1 MQSLYSEILCGR
13 WFSLSDAEAFVQVTE
28 EYVDSTVTFSRLSVL
43 YTHAELSSW
52 LHLIPASSKRKKSV
66 RPKSSATTVPLKLNV
81 EAWDLSA
88 VAVFQESLPLRG
100 GMTHVRMELLNDA
113 QTSINAEFQAET
125 LWCCLGNRTPSD
137 PGQKKVHFWNSPLY
151 IGLIIGKM
159 ERLSGADV
167 ISVKS
172 QVLLDVIRFEWS
184 PTLMNC
190 LTSIHSGLSQ
200 WRKEE
205 SNVPKSTDIVA
216 TRHSFSLTAAG
227 INVFLL
233 MKKEAALALRIDS
246 LVMERQP
253 EKMLL
258 TSEGIKGLFIVPGA
272 PFSCAKSQE
281 IKVHFHSI

>member
-1 MQSLYSEILCGR
+1 MRVQVQSLYSEILCGR

-125 LWCCLGNRTPSD
+125 LWCCLGNRTPSY
-137 PGQKKVHFWNSPLY
+137 PGQK
-151 IGLIIGKM
+151 
-159 ERLSGADV
+159 
-167 ISVKS
+167 
-172 QVLLDVIRFEWS
+172 
-184 PTLMNC
+184 
-190 LTSIHSGLSQ
+190 
-200 WRKEE
+200 
-205 SNVPKSTDIVA
+205 
-216 TRHSFSLTAAG
+216 
-227 INVFLL
+227 
-233 MKKEAALALRIDS
+233 
-246 LVMERQP
+246 
-253 EKMLL
+253 
-258 TSEGIKGLFIVPGA
+258 
-272 PFSCAKSQE
+272 
-281 IKVHFHSI
+281 